1 VKSVEVKYI
10 CRMEDEEFTL
20 ESVLK
25 RTKEYRD
32 DFNRQIVLFN
42 RRATCVECNIKHE
55 EDGEM

>member
-1 VKSVEVKYI
+1 
-10 CRMEDEEFTL
+10 MEDEEFTL